1 MKIGFLVIGS
11 EVLDGK
17 ISDLNTKY
25 LADFLRQNNLE
36 INESTTV
43 RDDAD
48 SIKAGLYKLFTKN
61 EVVITSGG
69 LGPTKDDITK
79 ETIGDFFH
87 KKMILNQEAIK
98 IAENNYKQFD
108 RIFPGKEHGYAYLPE
123 GFSPLSNS
131 TGFAPGFYFKEQ
143 NKILFSCPGV
153 PREFNSMLNDH
164 FFKISAE
171 KIDHKIQMRHF
182 VVRTK
187 NVPEEK
193 IFGEV
198 DPTLWEKLQQFGDVS
213 SLPIL
218 MGVDIG
224 IKIKASSKEA
234 LEKQEIELR
243 SIFASS
249 PISKSIWHIGA
260 ESLEQ
265 KIVSVANEKKIT
277 FGFAESATGG
287 LCSHRIT
294 SISGSSQSFLGS
306 VICYDERVKINQLGV
321 KPETIEKFQV
331 VSPETAIEMAQGL
344 QKSLNLDLA
353 ISITGYAGPTGGTKG
368 FPVGSVCIGRA
379 MKDGHSSASIFN
391 FKGDREILK
400 QRFSQAALY
409 ALLEELEKIAGI

>member
-36 INESTTV
+36 IYESTTV

-48 SIKAGLYKLFTKN
+48 SIKAGLHKLFTKN

-265 KIVSVANEKKIT
+265 KIVSIANEKKIS

-321 KPETIEKFQV
+321 KAETIQKFQV

-353 ISITGYAGPTGGTKG
+353 ISITGYAGPTGGTKE

-379 MKDGHSSASIFN
+379 MKNGHSSASIFN
-391 FKGDREILK
+391 LKGDREILK

>member
-1 MKIGFLVIGS
+1 MKIGFLIIGS

-25 LADFLRQNNLE
+25 LAEFLRKNNLE
-36 INESTTV
+36 IYESTTV
-43 RDDAD
+43 RDDTD
-48 SIKAGLYKLFTKN
+48 SIKAGLNKLFTEN
-61 EVVITSGG
+61 EVVLTSGG

-79 ETIGDFFH
+79 ETIGQFFN
-87 KKMILNQEAIK
+87 KKMLLNQEAIK

-108 RIFPGKEHGYAYLPE
+108 RIFPGKEHGYSYLPE
-123 GFSPLSNS
+123 GFCPLSNS
-131 TGFAPGFYFKEQ
+131 TGFAPGFYFKEK
-143 NKILFSCPGV
+143 NKILFSFPGV

-164 FFKISAE
+164 FFNISSE
-171 KIDHKIQMRHF
+171 KIDHNIFMRHF

-198 DPTLWEKLQQFGDVS
+198 DPTLWEKLQHFGDVS

-224 IKIKASSKEA
+224 IKIKASSKEG
-234 LEKQEIELR
+234 LDKQESELR

-265 KIVSVANEKKIT
+265 KIVSIANEKKVT

-294 SISGSSQSFLGS
+294 SIPGSSQSFVGS

-321 KPETIEKFQV
+321 KQETIEKFQV
-331 VSPETAIEMAQGL
+331 VSPETAIEMAEGL
-344 QKSLNLDLA
+344 QRAMKVDLA
-353 ISITGYAGPTGGTKG
+353 ISITGYAGPTGGTNE

-379 MKDGHSSASIFN
+379 LQDGSSSASIFN
-391 FKGDREILK
+391 LKGDREILK

-409 ALLEELEKIAGI
+409 TLLEDLEKIAGS

>member
-1 MKIGFLVIGS
+1 MKIGFLIIGS

-25 LADFLRQNNLE
+25 LADFLRRNNLE

-43 RDDAD
+43 RDNAD
-48 SIKAGLYKLFTKN
+48 SIKAGLTKLFIEN

-79 ETIGDFFH
+79 ETIGEFFL
-87 KKMILNQEAIK
+87 KKMLLNQEAIK
-98 IAENNYKQFD
+98 IAENNYKKFD
-108 RIFPGKEHGYAYLPE
+108 RIFPGQDHGYAYLPE
-123 GFSPLSNS
+123 GFFPLSNS
-131 TGFAPGFYFKEQ
+131 TGFAPGFYFKEK

-164 FFKISAE
+164 FFNISSE
-171 KIDHKIQMRHF
+171 KIDHKIHIRHF

-198 DPTLWEKLQQFGDVS
+198 DPTLWDKLQQYGDVS

-224 IKIKASSKEA
+224 IKIKGSSKEA

-265 KIVSVANEKKIT
+265 KIVSIANEKKIS

-321 KPETIEKFQV
+321 KAETIQKFQV

-353 ISITGYAGPTGGTKG
+353 ISITGYAGPTGGTKE

-391 FKGDREILK
+391 LKGDREILK

-409 ALLEELEKIAGI
+409 ALLEELEKVAGI

>member
-1 MKIGFLVIGS
+1 MKIGFLIIGS

-25 LADFLRQNNLE
+25 LADFLRRNNLE

-43 RDDAD
+43 RDNSD
-48 SIKAGLYKLFTKN
+48 SIKAGLTKLFIEN

-87 KKMILNQEAIK
+87 KKMLLNHEAIQ
-98 IAENNYKQFD
+98 IAESNYKQFD
-108 RIFPGKEHGYAYLPE
+108 RIFPGQDHGYAYLPE
-123 GFSPLSNS
+123 GFYPLSNS
-131 TGFAPGFYFKEQ
+131 TGFAPGFYFKEK

-153 PREFNSMLNDH
+153 PREFNSMLSDH
-164 FFKISAE
+164 FFKISSE

-198 DPTLWEKLQQFGDVS
+198 DPTLWEKLQKFGDVS

-224 IKIKASSKEA
+224 IKIKGSSKEA
-234 LEKQEIELR
+234 LDKQEIELR

-249 PISKSIWHIGA
+249 PISKSIWHIGT

-265 KIVSVANEKKIT
+265 KIVSIANDKKIS

-306 VICYDERVKINQLGV
+306 VVCYDENVKVNQLGV
-321 KPETIEKFQV
+321 RRETIDTFKV

-344 QKSLNLDLA
+344 QKLLKLDIA
-353 ISITGYAGPTGGTKG
+353 ISITGYAGPSGGTTEY
-368 FPVGSVCIGRA
+368 PVGSACIGLA
-379 MKDGHSSASIFN
+379 LKDGTTRAQTVRL
-391 FKGDREILK
+391 KGDRDILK

-409 ALLEELEKIAGI
+409 TLLEELEKFADS